1 MHFTEAH
8 FENAI
13 LELMHDK
20 LGYDRIYGPDVERDY
35 TEPLHLEIVRQSLFE
50 INPSLATEAI
60 DEAIVKIRNIEN
72 GSLVQRNEV
81 FTDYMQNGV
90 EVNFFDGKDQ
100 CSTRV
105 RLIDYDTPLRNNFT
119 VANQWTVEEK
129 SVRRADIIVFVNGF
143 PLVVVELKS
152 PSRENTDVSEAY
164 AQLRNYM
171 QEIPSLF
178 VYNAFCVMSDMS
190 TSKVG
195 TITAGEDRFMEW
207 KTSDGT
213 REDTRYANFDVLFAG
228 MFYVRLDG
236 APKFAMW
243 CEIIGAGL
251 NILLD
256 YVFIYPL
263 NMGIMGAAIA
273 SSLSC
278 LVGALLIMGYLIF
291 FTKRIQLCSL
301 RAAFGRSARWLQTT
315 WQQVK
320 LGLSGFL
327 GEVAISLMLVLGNY
341 VFGSLLG
348 ESGVAAYSIACYCSP
363 LFFMI
368 NNAIAQSA
376 QPIISYDYGARRWE
390 RVRHTLRLVLTVAI
404 VCSVVMTTLIILL
417 TDPLVSLFVKDDPT
431 THALAVKGMPLFA
444 VDLLF
449 LAVNV
454 TMIGY
459 FQSIKRGT
467 WATVFT
473 TLRGYIFLMFSF
485 IILPLVWGVPGAWLA
500 IPVAEGFTTVC
511 IVLFIF
517 SFRRNVVRTP

>member
-1 MHFTEAH
+1 MSLDFYHMSPGRLFTKMFFPTLLGMFSGSVMNITDGMFVGQRVGSDALA
-8 FENAI
+8 AI
-13 LELMHDK
+13 NIAAPVFMLVTGIALMF
-20 LGYDRIYGPDVERDY
+20 GIGAS
-35 TEPLHLEIVRQSLFE
+35 VRAS
-50 INPSLATEAI
+50 ISLAQGKTKEANREI
-60 DEAIVKIRNIEN
+60 TTSLLVAVTVVTLLSAIILLNLDTMAYLF
-72 GSLVQRNEV
+72 GS
-81 FTDYMQNGV
+81 TD
-90 EVNFFDGKDQ
+90 
-100 CSTRV
+100 
-105 RLIDYDTPLRNNFT
+105 RLL
-119 VANQWTVEEK
+119 
-129 SVRRADIIVFVNGF
+129 
-143 PLVVVELKS
+143 PLVKE
-152 PSRENTDVSEAY
+152 
-164 AQLRNYM
+164 YM
-171 QEIPSLF
+171 LW
-178 VYNAFCVMSDMS
+178 V
-190 TSKVG
+190 TVG
-195 TITAGEDRFMEW
+195 MPA
-207 KTSDGT
+207 SC
-213 REDTRYANFDVLFAG
+213 VLFAG

-327 GEVAISLMLVLGNY
+327 GEAAISLMLVLGNY

-500 IPVAEGFTTVC
+500 IPVAEGLTTVC

>member
-1 MHFTEAH
+1 MSLDFDHMSPGRLFTKMFFPTLLGMFSGSVMNITDGMFVGQRVGSDALA
-8 FENAI
+8 AI
-13 LELMHDK
+13 NIAAPVFMLVTGIALMF
-20 LGYDRIYGPDVERDY
+20 GIGAS
-35 TEPLHLEIVRQSLFE
+35 VRAS
-50 INPSLATEAI
+50 ISLAQGRTKEANREI
-60 DEAIVKIRNIEN
+60 TTSLLVAVAVVTLLSAIILLNLDTMAYLF
-72 GSLVQRNEV
+72 GS
-81 FTDYMQNGV
+81 TD
-90 EVNFFDGKDQ
+90 
-100 CSTRV
+100 
-105 RLIDYDTPLRNNFT
+105 RLL
-119 VANQWTVEEK
+119 
-129 SVRRADIIVFVNGF
+129 
-143 PLVVVELKS
+143 PLVKE
-152 PSRENTDVSEAY
+152 
-164 AQLRNYM
+164 YM
-171 QEIPSLF
+171 LWVTVGMPAS
-178 VYNAFCVMSDMS
+178 CVMF
-190 TSKVG
+190 G
-195 TITAGEDRFMEW
+195 
-207 KTSDGT
+207 
-213 REDTRYANFDVLFAG
+213 G
-228 MFYVRLDG
+228 MFFVRLDG

-243 CEIIGAGL
+243 CEVIGAGL
-251 NILLD
+251 NIVLD
-256 YVFIYPL
+256 YIFIYPL
-263 NMGIMGAAIA
+263 DMGIMGAAIA

-301 RAAFGRSARWLQTT
+301 RAAFGRGTRWLQTT

-348 ESGVAAYSIACYCSP
+348 ESGVAAYSIACYCCP

-404 VCSVVMTTLIILL
+404 VCSVAMTTLIIFL

-444 VDLLF
+444 IDLLF

-459 FQSIKRGT
+459 FQSIKRGA

-473 TLRGYIFLMFSF
+473 TLRGYIFLILCFAV
-485 IILPLVWGVPGAWLA
+485 LPLVWGVPGAWLA
-500 IPVAEGFTTVC
+500 IPAAEGLTSVC
-511 IVLFIF
+511 IVLFVLIRHV
-517 SFRRNVVRTP
+517 RRKRRMLS

>member
-1 MHFTEAH
+1 MSLDFDRMSPGRLFTKMFFPTLLGMFSGSVMNITDGMFVGQRVGSDALA
-8 FENAI
+8 AI
-13 LELMHDK
+13 NIAAPVFMLVTGIALMF
-20 LGYDRIYGPDVERDY
+20 GIGAS
-35 TEPLHLEIVRQSLFE
+35 VRAS
-50 INPSLATEAI
+50 ISLAQGKTKEANREI
-60 DEAIVKIRNIEN
+60 TTSLLVAVAVVTLLSAIILLNLDTMAYLF
-72 GSLVQRNEV
+72 GS
-81 FTDYMQNGV
+81 TD
-90 EVNFFDGKDQ
+90 
-100 CSTRV
+100 
-105 RLIDYDTPLRNNFT
+105 RLL
-119 VANQWTVEEK
+119 
-129 SVRRADIIVFVNGF
+129 
-143 PLVVVELKS
+143 PLVKE
-152 PSRENTDVSEAY
+152 
-164 AQLRNYM
+164 YM
-171 QEIPSLF
+171 LW
-178 VYNAFCVMSDMS
+178 V
-190 TSKVG
+190 TVG
-195 TITAGEDRFMEW
+195 MPA
-207 KTSDGT
+207 SC
-213 REDTRYANFDVLFAG
+213 VLFAG

-243 CEIIGAGL
+243 CEVIGAGL

-256 YVFIYPL
+256 YIFIYPL
-263 NMGIMGAAIA
+263 DMGIMGAAIA

-301 RAAFGRSARWLQTT
+301 RAAFGRGTRWLQTT

-404 VCSVVMTTLIILL
+404 VCSVAMTTLIIFL

-444 VDLLF
+444 FDLLF

-473 TLRGYIFLMFSF
+473 ALRGYIFLILCFVA
-485 IILPLVWGVPGAWLA
+485 LPLAWGVPGAWLA
-500 IPVAEGFTTVC
+500 IPAAEGLTTVC
-511 IVLFIF
+511 IILFVITRHA
-517 SFRRNVVRTP
+517 RRNRRMPS

>member
-1 MHFTEAH
+1 MSLDFYHMSPGRLFTKMFFPTLLGMFSGSVMNITDGMFVGQRVGSDALA
-8 FENAI
+8 AI
-13 LELMHDK
+13 NIAAPVFMLVTGIALMF
-20 LGYDRIYGPDVERDY
+20 GIGAS
-35 TEPLHLEIVRQSLFE
+35 VRAS
-50 INPSLATEAI
+50 ISLAQGKMKEANREI
-60 DEAIVKIRNIEN
+60 TTSLLVAVTVVTLLSAIILLNLDTMAYLF
-72 GSLVQRNEV
+72 GS
-81 FTDYMQNGV
+81 TD
-90 EVNFFDGKDQ
+90 
-100 CSTRV
+100 
-105 RLIDYDTPLRNNFT
+105 RLL
-119 VANQWTVEEK
+119 
-129 SVRRADIIVFVNGF
+129 
-143 PLVVVELKS
+143 PLVKE
-152 PSRENTDVSEAY
+152 
-164 AQLRNYM
+164 YM
-171 QEIPSLF
+171 LW
-178 VYNAFCVMSDMS
+178 V
-190 TSKVG
+190 TVG
-195 TITAGEDRFMEW
+195 MPA
-207 KTSDGT
+207 SC
-213 REDTRYANFDVLFAG
+213 VLFAG

-500 IPVAEGFTTVC
+500 IPVAEGLTTVC

>member
-1 MHFTEAH
+1 MSLDFDHMSPGRLFTKMFFPTLLGMFSGSVMNITDGMFVGQRVGSDALA
-8 FENAI
+8 AI
-13 LELMHDK
+13 NIAAPVFMLVTGIALMF
-20 LGYDRIYGPDVERDY
+20 GIGAS
-35 TEPLHLEIVRQSLFE
+35 VRAS
-50 INPSLATEAI
+50 ISLAQGKAKEANREI
-60 DEAIVKIRNIEN
+60 TTSLLVAVTVVIMLSVIILLNLDTMAYLF
-72 GSLVQRNEV
+72 GS
-81 FTDYMQNGV
+81 TD
-90 EVNFFDGKDQ
+90 
-100 CSTRV
+100 
-105 RLIDYDTPLRNNFT
+105 RLL
-119 VANQWTVEEK
+119 
-129 SVRRADIIVFVNGF
+129 
-143 PLVVVELKS
+143 PLVKE
-152 PSRENTDVSEAY
+152 
-164 AQLRNYM
+164 YM
-171 QEIPSLF
+171 LW
-178 VYNAFCVMSDMS
+178 V
-190 TSKVG
+190 TVG
-195 TITAGEDRFMEW
+195 MPA
-207 KTSDGT
+207 SC
-213 REDTRYANFDVLFAG
+213 VLFAG

-256 YVFIYPL
+256 YIFIYPL
-263 NMGIMGAAIA
+263 DMGIMGAAIA

-404 VCSVVMTTLIILL
+404 VCSVVMATFIILL
-417 TDPLVSLFVKDDPT
+417 TDPLVNLFVKDDPT

-500 IPVAEGFTTVC
+500 IPVAEGLTTVC

-517 SFRRNVVRTP
+517 SFKRNVVRT